1 LWKAGRA
8 DTPLRSAWTVRARF
22 DARNLARIIRKRF
35 ATVNERI
42 DRVRER
48 FLQVDREVA
57 ELRAATALACPT
69 GCGACCLSPHVEASI
84 AELRPLAAA
93 LAEDGRAEPMLAEL
107 ERRAASDEPN
117 DACCALY
124 VPEAGSEGRRGRC
137 NEYALRPLVCR
148 LYGFAAR
155 RDRHG
160 APELVACRTMRDAD
174 AQGVARAELHV
185 RGGGA
190 VASLGEHARGLA
202 AELPR
207 DGSER
212 LPINEALASALRS
225 TLFEQVLRRAELE
238 ADAAAPPLDPE
249 HRPAA

>member
-1 LWKAGRA
+1 M
-8 DTPLRSAWTVRARF
+8 
-22 DARNLARIIRKRF
+22 
-35 ATVNERI
+35 NERI

-48 FLQVDREVA
+48 FLQVDREVE

-69 GCGACCLSPHVEASI
+69 GCGACCLSPEVEASI

-93 LAEDGRAEPMLAEL
+93 LAEEGRAEPMLAEL
-107 ERRAASDEPN
+107 DRRATSGNPD
-117 DACCALY
+117 DMRCALY
-124 VPEAGSEGRRGRC
+124 VPEPGSEGRRGRC

-160 APELVACRTMRDAD
+160 APELVACRTMRAAD
-174 AQGVARAELHV
+174 AEGVARAELHV
-185 RGGGA
+185 RAGGT
-190 VASLGEHARGLA
+190 VPFLGEHARGLA

-212 LPINEALASALRS
+212 LPINEALARALRA
-225 TLFEQVLRRAELE
+225 TLFERALRAAELE
-238 ADAAAPPLDPE
+238 ADAATPIAGAAAGEPPLDPE